1 LIEASDIG
9 VLWVGDVLSSSDEL
23 NAKIQ
28 SNAAALAARGA
39 RLINVGCELAAK
51 DQLPLPEAQNV
62 VMPFLHS
69 IALQM
74 ISYFSAL
81 ARGTDVD
88 RPKNL
93 AKPVTV
99 E

>member
-1 LIEASDIG
+1 MGSDIG
-9 VLWVGDVLSSSDEL
+9 ALWVGDVLSSSDEL
-23 NAKIQ
+23 NVKTQ

-69 IALQM
+69 IAIQM

-81 ARGTDVD
+81 AKGIDVD
-88 RPKNL
+88 RPKDL
-93 AKPVTV
+93 AKPVKV